1 MHRLPARALPAI
13 CGLVLGVALL
23 TTMFWPLNTIGEQS
37 RPMVVAAGVPITMVS
52 GGIGSVRVDGML
64 APLSG
69 SVVGAYAVLVSVMST
84 SPGLDW
90 KGVVWGERVA

>member
-1 MHRLPARALPAI
+1 MHKLPGERIAGDLRRAA
-13 CGLVLGVALL
+13 GRALL
-23 TTMFWPLNTIGEQS
+23 TTWFCPLNTIGEQS

-69 SVVGAYAVLVSVMST
+69 SVVGAYAVLLSVMST
-84 SPGLDW
+84 SPG
-90 KGVVWGERVA
+90 VWTQNW